1 MLSSIKSKLTRSSK
15 NKTLN
20 VFGLF
25 FLISFLILV
34 VTKLSET
41 YVETIPFSITFKNLP
56 ENNII
61 TLDSIPKI
69 NVTVST
75 HGFNLL
81 SYYFYKSTYDLDLET
96 ITNSKDNTY
105 IWLAEKGTYDLKQQ
119 LGQMVDIVSVKPDT
133 LVLPYGILSFKKVP
147 VVLKSKVNYASGYD
161 ALYGVKI
168 RPDSVKII
176 GAEQEISKIDFV
188 ETIPFDLNEVKTNIN
203 EIVSLELLNASER
216 LKLSEENIKITAEVE
231 KFTEGTFEIPITILN
246 IPNNVELNYFPKHI
260 KVVYYLSLKDY
271 KNIKVNDFRVEC
283 NYNDISKTEKSF
295 FVPKLIVSSDKV
307 KSARMKQNK
316 VEYIF
321 IK

>member
-1 MLSSIKSKLTRSSK
+1 M
-15 NKTLN
+15 
-20 VFGLF
+20 
-25 FLISFLILV
+25 
-34 VTKLSET
+34 
-41 YVETIPFSITFKNLP
+41 
-56 ENNII
+56 
-61 TLDSIPKI
+61 
-69 NVTVST
+69 
-75 HGFNLL
+75 
-81 SYYFYKSTYDLDLET
+81 ET